1 MYYLLYY
8 TYYLSDMTLLSPLY
22 TLVKYSWMA
31 YKWKTKKKKPS
42 VIILNQTYDSEED
55 YVNIEMTELS

>member
-42 VIILNQTYDSEED
+42 VIILNQTYD
-55 YVNIEMTELS
+55 LSLIHI